1 MSISVGKLLR
11 EVRKSKNITQVQVSE
26 VTGFSQGYL
35 ADIENNKAN
44 NPSMTAYFKIG
55 QALGI
60 PETKIIELIFHD
72 YLNEKKGIESNN
84 FVSNIKSFNPIIGDI
99 AQIPVLGSIP
109 AGKPVEALENIHDYV
124 EVPANDVK
132 NGEFFYL
139 EVSGDSMIGSRI
151 NEGDLVLVRRQ
162 PDVENGE
169 IAVVRV
175 NYEAATLK
183 RVKKVNG
190 QVLLYPDNPKY
201 EPMLV
206 KEEGAEIIGK
216 VVKVEFNP
224 NKKY

>member
-1 MSISVGKLLR
+1 VGKLLR
-11 EVRKSKNITQVQVSE
+11 EVRRSKNITQMQISE
-26 VTGFSQGYL
+26 TTGFSQGYL
-35 ADIENNKAN
+35 ADIENGKAN
-44 NPSMTAYFKIG
+44 NPAMTTYFKIG

-60 PETKIIELIFHD
+60 PEAKILELLFYD
-72 YLNEKKGIESNN
+72 YLDEKNVKENVG
-84 FVSNIKSFNPIIGDI
+84 FVSNIKRFNPIIDNI

-109 AGKPVEALENIHDYV
+109 AGTPLEALENIQDYV
-124 EVPANDVK
+124 EVPASDVK

-139 EVSGDSMIGSRI
+139 EVTGDSMTGSRI
-151 NEGDLVLVRRQ
+151 YEGDRVLVKRQ

-183 RVKKVNG
+183 RIKKVDG

-201 EPMLV
+201 EPMIV